1 MRWWAP
7 ATSLLLILLLIGCRS
22 QPAQQTLE
30 GPASADEIIYADDF
44 SPATVGKWQ
53 LEGDDRGQSLLVE
66 EQLVIEVNDANTV
79 QYVTLA
85 EQSFT
90 NFALEVDA
98 TLLAGSTESTCG
110 VLFRVAG
117 PDQFYRFDITGNGL
131 FMVERY
137 DEGGGWTRLTDDWQE
152 SALLHQGVNAT
163 NRLGVLAVGGTFNF
177 YANGELLL
185 QLADARYSGGTIA
198 LDAGTYGQPGLRV
211 AFDNLVVSMP

>member
-1 MRWWAP
+1 MKWWAG
-7 ATSLLLILLLIGCRS
+7 ALLLLLVLAGCRP
-22 QPAQQTLE
+22 QPEQQTLA
-30 GPASADEIIYADDF
+30 GPASPEDVIFADDF

-53 LEGDDRGQSLLVE
+53 LEGDERGQSLLQDG
-66 EQLVIEVNDANTV
+66 QLIIEVNDANTV
-79 QYVTLA
+79 QYVALA
-85 EQSFT
+85 EQSFA

-98 TLLAGSTESTCG
+98 TLLAGSTDSTYG
-110 VLFRVAG
+110 VLFRMTG

-131 FMVERY
+131 FVVERY

-163 NRLGVLAVGGTFNF
+163 NRLGVLVVGGTFNF

-185 QLADARYSGGTIA
+185 QLADARYSGGAIA

-211 AFDNLVVSMP
+211 AFDNLVVSQP